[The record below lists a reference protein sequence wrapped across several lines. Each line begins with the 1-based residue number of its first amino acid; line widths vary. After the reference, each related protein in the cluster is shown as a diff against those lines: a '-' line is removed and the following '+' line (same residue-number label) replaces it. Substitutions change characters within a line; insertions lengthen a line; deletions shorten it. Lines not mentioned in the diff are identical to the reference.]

1 MNESG
6 PIIVGAASLASAA
19 AVVVLLRFRDRLPL
33 ASTNA
38 RTLHST
44 PVPRV
49 GGLALWIGWVPFA
62 LVAPASDSMSVAV
75 WGIPWLLLAVV
86 SFLDD
91 RQGVAVAPR
100 LAMHALAAGWF
111 ACALVGL
118 PESLASAALVVA
130 IAFAAAWSGNLFNF
144 MDGSDGLA
152 VTMAL
157 VGFAAFGAVLL
168 HKGLPAESPLALAAA
183 TLPVLAVN
191 RPPARMFLGDV
202 GAVPL
207 GFLAAAMGAG
217 GVVDGGWP
225 WWFPVLVF
233 LPFIADAS
241 VTLARRMLAGERFWQ
256 PHKSHYYQR
265 LHRMG
270 AGHAGTLAVYTALIL
285 GTAGTAVACAC
296 VKPGWG
302 IPALAAWSAVTA
314 LLFAGIDY
322 HWRRTASHP

>member
-1 MNESG
+1 MNG
-6 PIIVGAASLASAA
+6 AGLVIMGAAALASAA
-19 AVVVLLRFRDRLPL
+19 AIAVLLHFRDRLPV

-49 GGLALWIGWVPFA
+49 GGLALWVGW
-62 LVAPASDSMSVAV
+62 APLAWITPAPDAMSIAV
-75 WGIPWLLLAVV
+75 WGIPWLLLVIV
-86 SFLDD
+86 SLLDD
-91 RQGVAVAPR
+91 SRGVAVAPR

-118 PESLASAALVVA
+118 PVSLASGALVVA
-130 IAFAAAWSGNLFNF
+130 IAFTAAWSGNLFNF

-152 VTMAL
+152 ATMAL
-157 VGFAAFGAVLL
+157 VGFVAFGALLL
-168 HKGLPAESPLALAAA
+168 HKGLPAYSPLALAAA
-183 TLPVLAVN
+183 TVPFLVVN

-217 GVVDGGWP
+217 GVVDGGWD

-241 VTLARRMLAGERFWQ
+241 VTLVRRILAGERFWQ

-296 VKPGWG
+296 VRPGWG
-302 IPALAAWSAVTA
+302 IPALAGWSAVTA
-314 LLFAGIDY
+314 VLFAAIDY
-322 HWRRTASHP
+322 HWHRTTAHT